1 MALTHLRLE
10 SLRKNPRSGK
20 HGDQAGLYIR
30 VTAAGRLYWQ
40 AKMRTATGET
50 TLSYGVYPEVGLA
63 EARQLHMA
71 ARASIRA
78 GVNPN
83 EQRKAAKVAVEQ
95 AQKHTFEAVAGE
107 WLAVRSAEWAP
118 LYATKMT
125 QRLESDVFPWVRDRP
140 LEGIGPQEWLTVFRR
155 IEQRGAIETAHR
167 MRDAVGMV
175 YRFAIACGT
184 VVNNPVRD
192 LRAALK
198 KPVTS
203 HRAAL
208 LDPTRLGEFLL
219 VSDSYAGS
227 QVVRTALQLTPLL
240 LCRPGE
246 LRHAEW
252 SEIDLEAATW
262 TIPAAK
268 MKRTKEGKIAGDPHV
283 VPLPKQAVALLGELS
298 PLTSWKSQYVFPGER
313 HRGRPMSDGAVIAAM
328 RTLGFSQDEV
338 TAHGFRAT
346 ARTMIAEILEFPD
359 HIIEAQ
365 LAHSVRDPL
374 GRAYNRTK
382 FLAQRR
388 EMMQA
393 WADHLDELRKAAGS
407 RIGAE
412 NASSVPGTP
421 RAAAADKQGI
431 LPGHHAASA
440 LPLQPRQL
448 PVTSPTRTSQCSA
461 MRGQAAA

>member
-10 SLRKNPRSGK
+10 ALRKNSKPGK
-20 HGDQAGLYIR
+20 HSDQAGLYIR
-30 VTAAGRLYWQ
+30 VTPAGRMYWQ
-40 AKMRTATGET
+40 AKLRTAKGET
-50 TLSYGVYPEVGLA
+50 TLSHGVYPEVSLA

-83 EQRKAAKVAVEQ
+83 EQRKAAKAAVIE
-95 AQKHTFEAVAGE
+95 AVKHTFEQQARD
-107 WLAVRSAEWAP
+107 WLGVRSAEWAP

-125 QRLESDVFPWVRDRP
+125 QRLEADVFPWVRDRH
-140 LEGIGPQEWLTVFRR
+140 LEGITAAEWLTVFRR
-155 IEQRGAIETAHR
+155 IEQRGALETAHR
-167 MRDAVGMV
+167 MRDTVGMV
-175 YRFAIACGT
+175 YRFAIACGIAS
-184 VVNNPVRD
+184 NNPVRD

-198 KPVTS
+198 KPITS

-208 LDPTRLGEFLL
+208 LDPTRLSEFLL
-219 VSDSYAGS
+219 LSGSYAGS
-227 QVVRTALQLTPLL
+227 LIVRTALQLTPLL

-246 LRHAEW
+246 LRRAEW
-252 SEIDLEAATW
+252 SEIDLEASTW

-268 MKRTKEGKIAGDPHV
+268 MKRTKEGKLAGDPHV
-283 VPLPKQAVALLGELS
+283 VPLPTQAVTLLRELS
-298 PLTSWKSQYVFPGER
+298 PVTAWKSQYVFPGER
-313 HRGRPMSDGAVIAAM
+313 HRARPMSDGAVIAAM
-328 RTLGFSQDEV
+328 RTLGFGQDEV

-346 ARTMIAEILEFPD
+346 ARTLLAETLEYPD

-393 WADHLDELRKAAGS
+393 WGDHLDELRTAARARPS
-407 RIGAE
+407 AGAAKHVVQDAHAGTLRPTQ
-412 NASSVPGTP
+412 ASSRGSPDVISLARPK
-421 RAAAADKQGI
+421 RRLV
-431 LPGHHAASA
+431 LPS
-440 LPLQPRQL
+440 QL
-448 PVTSPTRTSQCSA
+448 DAR
-461 MRGQAAA
+461 